1 MSNGSLRHHEFI
13 EMRIDVNEFS
23 IYHIFRLIIK
33 NFFLILLTA
42 IVFGVGTFCYCKFY
56 LPERFAASGSVVV
69 TNGGIINNDN
79 TEDQQ
84 PMQSGS
90 DKVNNSDISASI
102 NLLDTIQDILATKD
116 IYEELSQNL
125 GGKYSAGQLRSFASI
140 SKRDDYSLFIDVK
153 FEMNDP
159 TEAVKITNMFLS
171 LTDKYIRDYI
181 PGTQI
186 RVTESDGS
194 APKTYPNTVSST
206 LLAMVIGGLL
216 AFVIAYIISLFNTT
230 IQSEEEFKD
239 RYNIPV
245 LGDIPD
251 FATAKSGKYAKS
263 YYKGGSYYGN

>member
-56 LPERFAASGSVVV
+56 LPERFTASGSVVV
-69 TNGGIINNDN
+69 TNGGIINKD
-79 TEDQQ
+79 TSSEQQ
-84 PMQSGS
+84 LQNSN
-90 DKVNNSDISASI
+90 DKVNNADITASI
-102 NLLDTIQDILATKD
+102 NLLDTVEDCLLD
-116 IYEELSQNL
+116 HPIYEQLSKELN
-125 GGKYSAGQLRSFASI
+125 GKYSAAQLRSFASI
-140 SKRDDYSLFIDVK
+140 SKRDDYSLFIDVR
-153 FEMNDP
+153 FEMTDRD
-159 TEAVKITNMFLS
+159 EVVKITDMFLE
-171 LTDKYIRDYI
+171 LTPEYIKEYV
-181 PGTQI
+181 PGAQTK
-186 RVTESDGS
+186 VTKSDGS
-194 APKTYPNTVSST
+194 VAKTYPNTVSST